1 MTRSVFSM
9 PVLSMPILSMVMAL
23 MSAPAR
29 ADNAQTTS
37 VNGGFMSFST
47 CSDEKPRTVVLL
59 HDGLANASV
68 WDGVWPALC
77 KQYRVVRYDRRGYG
91 GSPRAFSEYAPVD
104 DLGALIKLVGATRVS
119 LIGASAGGGIA
130 AEFALQAPDV
140 VDKLI
145 LVGPAIPGYPL
156 SPAFVGRLKPFL
168 DAQQKG
174 DRTGAIAAIT
184 ANPHMVSA
192 NNQPARDRLAA
203 IMSRDKIGTGAAF
216 QRPAPDIMKRVGEL
230 RMPTLLIVGAGD
242 DPQNIGQA
250 EALKVMIPDVR
261 LETVPN
267 AAHLPYLEQPDAF
280 MRLVGDFLK

>member
-1 MTRSVFSM
+1 MTRSLLSM
-9 PVLSMPILSMVMAL
+9 PVLAVVMAL
-23 MSAPAR
+23 VSLTAASAR

-37 VNGGFMSFST
+37 VNGAFMSFSI
-47 CSDEKPRTVVLL
+47 CSEEKPRTVVLL

-68 WDGVWPALC
+68 WDGVMPALC

-104 DLGALIKLVGATRVS
+104 DLAALIKMVGATRVS

-130 AEFALQAPDV
+130 AEFALQAPDM

-156 SPAFVGRLKPFL
+156 SPAFLARLKPFL

-174 DRTGAIAAIT
+174 DRTGAVAAIT
-184 ANPHMVSA
+184 ANPHMIAA
-192 NNQPARDRLAA
+192 NNTAARERLGV
-203 IMSRDKIGTGAAF
+203 IMRQDSFDTGAAF
-216 QRPAPDIMKRVGEL
+216 QRPAPDLMKRMPEL

-242 DPQNIGQA
+242 DPQNISQA

-261 LETVPN
+261 LETVPG

-280 MRLVGDFLK
+280 VRLVGDFLK

>member
-1 MTRSVFSM
+1 M
-9 PVLSMPILSMVMAL
+9 PALAMVMAL
-23 MSAPAR
+23 VSLTAAPVR

-47 CSDEKPRTVVLL
+47 CSEEKPRTVVLL
-59 HDGLANASV
+59 HDGLANAAV
-68 WDGVWPALC
+68 WDGVMPALC
-77 KQYRVVRYDRRGYG
+77 KQYRVIRYDRRGYG
-91 GSPRAFSEYAPVD
+91 GSPRAFSDYAPVD
-104 DLGALIKLVGATRVS
+104 DLAALIKLVGATRVS

-174 DRTGAIAAIT
+174 DRPGAIAAIT
-184 ANPHMVSA
+184 ANPHMVSP
-192 NNQPARDRLAA
+192 NNQAARDRLAA
-203 IMSRDKIGTGAAF
+203 IMGKDASDKGEGF
-216 QRPAPDIMKRVGEL
+216 QRPAPDLMKRIAEL
-230 RMPTLLIVGAGD
+230 RAPTLIVMGAGD
-242 DPQNIGQA
+242 DPQNISQA

-280 MRLVGDFLK
+280 VRLVGDFLK